1 MFLSLERS
9 AAWACRLHPSTR
21 ASRVDPRVHFAL
33 NCGARSCPPVSC
45 YSGETLDEELRL
57 AATGFCEDDA
67 NVSVTADASTVRLS
81 MLFEWYRGDFGATDR
96 EVLESVRGWCADG
109 SAKQRALREA
119 LGEALGDEKKGP
131 NDVGGVEK
139 KKEKKTVRLA
149 YAPYDWSTDATPE
162 SRTYASANVR
172 ESWGRFTGM

>member
-1 MFLSLERS
+1 M
-9 AAWACRLHPSTR
+9 
-21 ASRVDPRVHFAL
+21 
-33 NCGARSCPPVSC
+33 SC

-131 NDVGGVEK
+131 NDVGGGEK